1 MCMHWDNVKST
12 RNSVLRLCIF
22 RDTLSKPAVKQL
34 LSFFFSSRLIM
45 SDAPLIDAVTIY
57 SLLAVL
63 GLLIVAFL
71 GSFVALPKQS
81 STVDRATFVWYAF
94 DALTHFILEG
104 SFVWHSILGRTV
116 NSGQDMFAQLC
127 KEEQLFLNAFKR

>member
-1 MCMHWDNVKST
+1 
-12 RNSVLRLCIF
+12 
-22 RDTLSKPAVKQL
+22 
-34 LSFFFSSRLIM
+34 M